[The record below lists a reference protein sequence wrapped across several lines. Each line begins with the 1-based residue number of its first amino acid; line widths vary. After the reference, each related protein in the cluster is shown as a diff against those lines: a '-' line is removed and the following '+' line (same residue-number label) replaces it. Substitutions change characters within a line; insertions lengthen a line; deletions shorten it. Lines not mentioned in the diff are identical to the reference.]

1 MLLPLLVNF
10 LTHVLLLVVVG
21 FAIYYVGTRLIDYY
35 FHKRPV
41 SPAPAPAP
49 AATPGTSAD
58 HTDTTGLRLQA
69 YERLA
74 LLTERIALP
83 SLLLRTRK
91 DGMTANQLRA
101 ALLIGIQQ
109 EFEYNLTQQV
119 YISGQLWQIIKLTR
133 DDLSRIVSLAAEE
146 GGTGREMAD
155 RLFTLVQNRE
165 NDPILTA
172 QEAIRREATTVLG

>member
-1 MLLPLLVNF
+1 MYSPLLITF
-10 LTHVLLLVVVG
+10 LLQLFFLIVVG
-21 FAIYYVGTRLIDYY
+21 FAIYYIGTRLIDYY
-35 FHKRPV
+35 FHKRP
-41 SPAPAPAP
+41 APTPTAP
-49 AATPGTSAD
+49 AATAAAVTTQD

-91 DGMTANQLRA
+91 DGMTAGQLRA
-101 ALLIGIQQ
+101 ALLVGIQQ

-119 YISGQLWQIIKLTR
+119 YVSGQLWQIIKLTR
-133 DDLSRIVSLAAEE
+133 DDLSRIVSLAADE
-146 GGTGREMAD
+146 GGTGREMSD
-155 RLFTLVQNRE
+155 RLFQLAQNRE

-172 QEAIRREATTVLG
+172 QEAIRREAATVLK